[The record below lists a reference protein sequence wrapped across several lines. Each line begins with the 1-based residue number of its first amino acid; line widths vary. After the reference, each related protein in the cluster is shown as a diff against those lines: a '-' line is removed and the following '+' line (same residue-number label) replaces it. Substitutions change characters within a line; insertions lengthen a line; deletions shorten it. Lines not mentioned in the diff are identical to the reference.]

1 VNNFLC
7 RRRWFDVPV
16 SLSILW
22 PHKLAVVIEDHP
34 AVGVSHYERERS
46 GVFEMRQMIGRER
59 VSKRV
64 VRPFVDAS
72 GFTGSVELLR
82 KIIRRDVAGVF
93 AHWQQPLAQVRLNPY
108 EASPCRL

>member
-1 VNNFLC
+1 MC
-7 RRRWFDVPV
+7 PV

-72 GFTGSVELLR
+72 GSACLNELIVEML
-82 KIIRRDVAGVF
+82 RRDVALVL
-93 AHWQQPLAQVRLNPY
+93 AHWQQPFV
-108 EASPCRL
+108 